1 MDDLI
6 SRKAVRLALSEVDM
20 PKSVIETEFYDVMSN
35 VADRLIAVPSVDAI
49 PIEPLAVWLA
59 GYRVSPPEYALI
71 QAGAYDEIDP
81 ASVVYTA
88 SQSAKAWAYHLRK
101 LMESGLM
108 DE

>member
-49 PIEPLAVWLA
+49 PIEPLAVWLT
-59 GYRVSPPEYALI
+59 GYHVSPPEYALWET
-71 QAGAYDEIDP
+71 GVYDKIDP
-81 ASVVYTA
+81 ESVVFTPNQIA
-88 SQSAKAWAYHLRK
+88 IAWAYHLRK

-108 DE
+108 DG

>member
-35 VADRLIAVPSVDAI
+35 VADKLITVPSVDAV

-59 GYRVSPPEYALI
+59 GYRVLPPEYALKETGALDPI
-71 QAGAYDEIDP
+71 DQASTVFTPNQIA
-81 ASVVYTA
+81 T
-88 SQSAKAWAYHLRK
+88 AWAYHLRK

-108 DE
+108 DG

>member
-59 GYRVSPPEYALI
+59 GYRVSPPEYALKETGALDPI
-71 QAGAYDEIDP
+71 DQATTVFTQNQIA
-81 ASVVYTA
+81 T
-88 SQSAKAWAYHLRK
+88 AWAHHLRK
-101 LMESGLM
+101 LCESGLM
-108 DE
+108 E